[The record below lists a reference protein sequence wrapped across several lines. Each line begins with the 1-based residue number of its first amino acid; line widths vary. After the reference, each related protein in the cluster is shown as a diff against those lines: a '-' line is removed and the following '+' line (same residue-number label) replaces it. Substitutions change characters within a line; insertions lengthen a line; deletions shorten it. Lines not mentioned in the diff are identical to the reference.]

1 MIKFHHN
8 LLKIILIIVTK
19 ISLHNNNKINNS
31 KSINLNSKAIK
42 LLEIRILLTIITDFK
57 ITKIKEMVLLNGIH
71 HQKMTKVLV
80 LILISRIKNKEEAT
94 KPTMDLVKMIL
105 DLMMFKNNK
114 TLTNNNKII
123 KILFLI
129 IKIMTTKI
137 KDLIILGSTIP
148 INNNNKTIG
157 I

>member
-1 MIKFHHN
+1 
-8 LLKIILIIVTK
+8 
-19 ISLHNNNKINNS
+19 
-31 KSINLNSKAIK
+31 
-42 LLEIRILLTIITDFK
+42 
-57 ITKIKEMVLLNGIH
+57 MVLLNGIH
-71 HQKMTKVLV
+71 HQKMTKVLA
-80 LILISRIKNKEEAT
+80 LILIQRFKNKEETT

-114 TLTNNNKII
+114 TLTNNKKII
-123 KILFLI
+123 KILVLI